1 MKPFID
7 IENFTAYL
15 NQGHIVNKTIEVTTV
30 SASGKDFTA
39 FLIMKAKQDYQEN
52 FTVEFV
58 LKFEYKENNQKG
70 AVLQKEFKIEHH
82 PKEKSSQ
89 Q

>member
-39 FLIMKAKQDYQEN
+39 FLIMKANKITRKISLLSSCLN
-52 FTVEFV
+52 
-58 LKFEYKENNQKG
+58 LSIKRIIRKERFYRRN
-70 AVLQKEFKIEHH
+70 LR
-82 PKEKSSQ
+82 
-89 Q
+89 